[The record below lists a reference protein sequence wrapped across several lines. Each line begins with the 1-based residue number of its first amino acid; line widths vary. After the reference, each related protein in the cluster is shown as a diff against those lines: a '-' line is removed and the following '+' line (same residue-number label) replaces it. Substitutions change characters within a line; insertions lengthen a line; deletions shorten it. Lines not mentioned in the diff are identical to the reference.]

1 MGSMRTSL
9 TIIKK
14 CVKLIETRLSFVIMY
29 NKEFVVLKTV

>member
-14 CVKLIETRLSFVIMY
+14 RVKLIETRLSFVIMY
-29 NKEFVVLKTV
+29 SK